1 VNTMLTCHLPLKAP
15 AGASLRVGDDQRE
28 WRYAK
33 AWAFDDSIEHEWRNP
48 GGDTLAVLSFD
59 VWRPEMS
66 EQERRAVAAL
76 LEAMDAYGS
85 GPRVEWTT

>member
-1 VNTMLTCHLPLKAP
+1 
-15 AGASLRVGDDQRE
+15 
-28 WRYAK
+28 
-33 AWAFDDSIEHEWRNP
+33 
-48 GGDTLAVLSFD
+48 VLSFE

-66 EQERRAVAAL
+66 EQERRAVTAL